1 MKEQIILYNGPNSP
15 FGRKTKITSLVQE
28 ISLEEKII
36 NVYESD
42 FLDKH
47 NPLRKIPTLVINDLT
62 IIDSDNICLHLDSI
76 SKKETKESSYLAI
89 INDLSEDIGISTE
102 ETKSLV
108 DVALSSTDPRN
119 VNYEQLKQ
127 EITTFLFINIFFL
140 ICKL

>member
-1 MKEQIILYNGPNSP
+1 MINN
-15 FGRKTKITSLVQE
+15 KTKQ
-28 ISLEEKII
+28 
-36 NVYESD
+36 
-42 FLDKH
+42 
-47 NPLRKIPTLVINDLT
+47 
-62 IIDSDNICLHLDSI
+62 
-76 SKKETKESSYLAI
+76 SSYLTI
-89 INDLSEDIGISTE
+89 INDLANDIGISKE

>member
-1 MKEQIILYNGPNSP
+1 MKKN
-15 FGRKTKITSLVQE
+15 
-28 ISLEEKII
+28 
-36 NVYESD
+36 
-42 FLDKH
+42 
-47 NPLRKIPTLVINDLT
+47 
-62 IIDSDNICLHLDSI
+62 
-76 SKKETKESSYLAI
+76 ETKESSYLAI

-108 DVALSSTDPRN
+108 DVALLSADLRN

>member
-1 MKEQIILYNGPNSP
+1 MK
-15 FGRKTKITSLVQE
+15 
-28 ISLEEKII
+28 
-36 NVYESD
+36 
-42 FLDKH
+42 
-47 NPLRKIPTLVINDLT
+47 
-62 IIDSDNICLHLDSI
+62 
-76 SKKETKESSYLAI
+76 KKEKKEFLYLAI

-108 DVALSSTDPRN
+108 DVALFSTDPRN